1 MEAIEVKTEIDSVQ
15 DLKKVAFQCSQCDK
29 VVQSSSNL
37 KTHMKWIHELVR
49 DRHICE
55 VCCKTFAIAKDL
67 KNHQMV
73 HTGERNF
80 PCHICG
86 KSYQK
91 KDYLIRHTRIHTG
104 EKPYSCEHCGKSFS
118 DPSSFKGHT
127 RSHTDTFACSICGK
141 VLLYEKSLKLHLK
154 VHQRLEE
161 NGEGKKQ
168 LFSNEVKVE
177 ALKKVN
183 EIGLMKTSVLMKI
196 QQSSLRNW
204 VNLGKG
210 GHQCGECQKVFPYK
224 ASLEKHMLK
233 KHNKSLESEKG
244 NESTIKQLQV
254 GSRLSNPLNV
264 VPIIK
269 DMKNVII

>member
-1 MEAIEVKTEIDSVQ
+1 
-15 DLKKVAFQCSQCDK
+15 
-29 VVQSSSNL
+29 
-37 KTHMKWIHELVR
+37 
-49 DRHICE
+49 
-55 VCCKTFAIAKDL
+55 
-67 KNHQMV
+67 MV
-73 HTGERNF
+73 HTGEKNF

-141 VLLYEKSLKLHLK
+141 VLLYEKSLKLHMK

-161 NGEGKKQ
+161 NGEGKKK
-168 LFSNEVKVE
+168 FSNEVKVE
-177 ALKKVN
+177 ALQKVK

-233 KHNKSLESEKG
+233 KHNKSLESEMG
-244 NESTIKQLQV
+244 NVSTVEQLQV
-254 GSRLSNPLNV
+254 GSRLYNPLC
-264 VPIIK
+264 PS
-269 DMKNVII
+269 